1 MLRLIAVIC
10 VCVAAF
16 ALFAHAKPK
25 YEAATIM
32 DVQMHEGSTSD
43 AVSYDVTVKVG
54 ETLYLVLFT
63 PPIDTPVVKYV
74 AGRELLVLVG
84 EKTITYNDMLG
95 QSWEVP
101 IVSQRSA
108 TKGAK

>member
-1 MLRLIAVIC
+1 MLKFMGVIC
-10 VCVAAF
+10 VCLASF
-16 ALFAHAKPK
+16 SLFAQAQPK
-25 YEAATIM
+25 YEVATI
-32 DVQMHEGSTSD
+32 VGVHMHENSASD

-54 ETLYLVLFT
+54 ETIYQVLYT
-63 PPIDTPVVKYV
+63 PPVDTNVVKYV

-108 TKGAK
+108 AKEAK

>member
-1 MLRLIAVIC
+1 MSKIFAVIC
-10 VCVAAF
+10 LYLTTFPIFSQAQ
-16 ALFAHAKPK
+16 PK
-25 YEAATIM
+25 YEPATIM
-32 DVQMHEGSTSD
+32 DVRMHEGSVSD

-54 ETLYLVLFT
+54 GTLYLVLFT
-63 PPIDTPVVKYV
+63 PPVDTPVVKYV

-108 TKGAK
+108 GKGSK